1 MFGITEW
8 ERLALCLSPGRLVPD
23 SPAERCG
30 QLYIYDELLA
40 VNAKD
45 VSKMDHGD
53 IVSLIKASSTQI
65 YLTVQ
70 QPSDLEKMQQ
80 VCVCL
85 YVCVCVCESDEM

>member
-1 MFGITEW
+1 MYV
-8 ERLALCLSPGRLVPD
+8 GRLIPG

-40 VNAKD
+40 VNSQD

-53 IVSLIKASSTQI
+53 IVALIKASSTHI

-70 QPSDLEKMQQ
+70 QPLDLEKMQL
-80 VCVCL
+80 V
-85 YVCVCVCESDEM
+85 SRNTKS